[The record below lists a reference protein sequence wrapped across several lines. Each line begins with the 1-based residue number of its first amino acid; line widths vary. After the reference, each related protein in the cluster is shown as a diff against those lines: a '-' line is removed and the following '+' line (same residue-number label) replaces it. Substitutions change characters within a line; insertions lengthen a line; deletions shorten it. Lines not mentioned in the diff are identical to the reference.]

1 MTRRLASNLVAISA
15 AQIIFIVGLT
25 AGQRANEQAE
35 ALKGF
40 SDRAK
45 SYLDLQKN
53 AESGLQ
59 TASTSSLSLPNK
71 KDSVKFVAMGDN
83 GTGDR
88 GQYEVAAQM
97 VTQHGR
103 FPFDMVIMLGDNM
116 YGSQQPRDF
125 VTKFET
131 PYKPLLDAGV
141 KFYAALGNHDNQ
153 TNRFYKPW
161 NMNGERY
168 YSYSKK
174 NAKFFVLDSDYMDP
188 KQLQW
193 IENELKSSRD
203 DWKIAYFHHPLY
215 SSGGRHGSE
224 VDLRVILEPLF
235 TRYGVNVVYSGHDHI
250 YERLKPQKGIYY
262 FVSGSAGQL
271 RSGDLKKSDAT
282 AAGYDQDMSF
292 MMNEID
298 GDDLYFQVITRAG
311 KAVDSG
317 TLRRQPKPA
326 NTSELR

>member
-1 MTRRLASNLVAISA
+1 MRRLLATLVIGLTTTAFSYTGA
-15 AQIIFIVGLT
+15 AQSAGNGGLT
-25 AGQRANEQAE
+25 
-35 ALKGF
+35 
-40 SDRAK
+40 
-45 SYLDLQKN
+45 
-53 AESGLQ
+53 
-59 TASTSSLSLPNK
+59 LPNK
-71 KDSVKFVAMGDN
+71 KDSLKFAAMGDN
-83 GTGDR
+83 GSGGK

-97 VTQHGR
+97 AQWHGK

-125 VTKFET
+125 VTKFAT

-168 YSYSKK
+168 YSFAKK
-174 NAKFFVLDSDYMDP
+174 NAKFFVLDSDYLDP

-193 IENELKSSRD
+193 IEKELKNSRD

-235 TRYGVNVVYSGHDHI
+235 IKYGVNVVYSGHDHV
-250 YERLKPQKGIYY
+250 YERLKPQKGVYY
-262 FVSGSAGQL
+262 FVSGAGGQL
-271 RSGDLKKSDAT
+271 RPGDLRKSDMT
-282 AAGYDQDMSF
+282 AAGFDQDMSF

-298 GDDLYFQVITRAG
+298 GDELSFQVISRAG
-311 KAVDSG
+311 KTVDSG
-317 TLRRQPKPA
+317 TLRRQPKPTMTA
-326 NTSELR
+326 G

>member
-1 MTRRLASNLVAISA
+1 MRRILAVLVIGVTTAAFSDSGA
-15 AQIIFIVGLT
+15 AQS
-25 AGQRANEQAE
+25 AGN
-35 ALKGF
+35 G
-40 SDRAK
+40 
-45 SYLDLQKN
+45 
-53 AESGLQ
+53 GV
-59 TASTSSLSLPNK
+59 TLPNK
-71 KDSVKFVAMGDN
+71 KDSLKFAAMGDN
-83 GTGDR
+83 GTGGK

-97 VTQHGR
+97 AAWQGK

-131 PYKPLLDAGV
+131 PYRPLLDAGV

-168 YSYSKK
+168 YAFAKK
-174 NAKFFVLDSDYMDP
+174 NVKFFVLDSDYMDP

-193 IENELKSSRD
+193 IENELKNSRD
-203 DWKIAYFHHPLY
+203 DWKIVYFHHPLY

-235 TRYGVNVVYSGHDHI
+235 IKYGVNVVYSGHDHV

-262 FVSGSAGQL
+262 FVSGAGGQL
-271 RSGDLKKSDAT
+271 RPGDLRKSEMT
-282 AAGYDQDMSF
+282 AAGFDQDMSF
-292 MMNEID
+292 MMHEID
-298 GDDLYFQVITRAG
+298 GDELSFQVISRAG
-311 KAVDSG
+311 KTVDSG
-317 TLRRQPKPA
+317 TLRRQPKPTMTA
-326 NTSELR
+326 G